1 MNPESGDCMNRQIF
15 ADKLKAARSAAG
27 LTQQDVAKRIKRPQQ
42 TIGAW
47 EVGRSQPD
55 INTLGEL
62 LKLYDVS
69 ANDFFDYKG
78 SVDEKLVL
86 TEYQQIKKYRALDE
100 HGKDIVET
108 VLLKEYERCSNTPTE
123 EEQISV
129 VPLHLSEQSAAAG
142 SGTYLGPEAFRII
155 YVRKDSL
162 AAQAAFAVPVSG
174 DSMEPQFQDG
184 DILLVDKA
192 PAEVGE
198 IGVFTLQGNGY
209 VKQLGA
215 SELISLNPCYEPIPM
230 DESIICNGKVIGKLK
245 PEWIVKK

>member
-1 MNPESGDCMNRQIF
+1 M
-15 ADKLKAARSAAG
+15 
-27 LTQQDVAKRIKRPQQ
+27 
-42 TIGAW
+42 
-47 EVGRSQPD
+47 
-55 INTLGEL
+55 
-62 LKLYDVS
+62 KLYDVS

-86 TEYQQIKKYRALDE
+86 TEYQHIKKYRALDE

>member
-1 MNPESGDCMNRQIF
+1 MSFSSRLKERREYLKMSRAELAIKLGVTPAAIGNYENGVSSPKEEILYKIF
-15 ADKLKAARSAAG
+15 DALSVEPNY
-27 LTQQDVAKRIKRPQQ
+27 LWQDEMKNSSVRF
-42 TIGAW
+42 
-47 EVGRSQPD
+47 EVSYLERD
-55 INTLGEL
+55 H
-62 LKLYDVS
+62 
-69 ANDFFDYKG
+69 
-78 SVDEKLVL
+78 
-86 TEYQQIKKYRALDE
+86 IKKYRTLDE

-174 DSMEPQFQDG
+174 DSMEPQFHDG

-209 VKQLGA
+209 VKQLGKG
-215 SELISLNPCYEPIPM
+215 ELISLNPQYAPIPM
-230 DESIICNGKVIGKLK
+230 DDSIICNGKVIGKLN
-245 PEWIVKK
+245 PGWIVKQ

>member
-1 MNPESGDCMNRQIF
+1 MNRQIF

-78 SVDEKLVL
+78 SVDEKLAL
-86 TEYQQIKKYRALDE
+86 TEYQHIKKYRALDE
-100 HGKDIVET
+100 HGKDIVEI
-108 VLLKEYERCSNTPTE
+108 VLSKEYERCTAAPASEDN
-123 EEQISV
+123 IV
-129 VPLHLSEQSAAAG
+129 AVPLQLSEQTAAAG
-142 SGTYLGPEAFRII
+142 NGTYLGPEAFRII
-155 YVRKDSL
+155 YVRADTL
-162 AAQAAFAVPVSG
+162 AAQATFAVPVSG

-192 PAEVGE
+192 PAEMGE

-209 VKQLGA
+209 VKQLGKG
-215 SELISLNPCYEPIPM
+215 ELISLNPQYAPIPM
-230 DESIICNGKVIGKLK
+230 DDSIICNGKVIGKLNS
-245 PEWIVKK
+245 EWIVKQ

>member
-1 MNPESGDCMNRQIF
+1 MNRQIF

-86 TEYQQIKKYRALDE
+86 TEYQHIKKYRALDE
-100 HGKDIVET
+100 HGKDIVEI
-108 VLLKEYERCSNTPTE
+108 VLSKEYERCTAAPASEDN
-123 EEQISV
+123 IV
-129 VPLHLSEQSAAAG
+129 AVPLQLSEQTAAAG

-155 YVRKDSL
+155 YVRADTL
-162 AAQAAFAVPVSG
+162 AAQATFAVPISG

-192 PAEVGE
+192 PAEMGE

-209 VKQLGA
+209 VKQLGKG
-215 SELISLNPCYEPIPM
+215 ELISLNPQYAPIPM
-230 DESIICNGKVIGKLK
+230 DDSIICNGKVIGKLNS
-245 PEWIVKK
+245 EWIVKQ

>member
-1 MNPESGDCMNRQIF
+1 M
-15 ADKLKAARSAAG
+15 
-27 LTQQDVAKRIKRPQQ
+27 
-42 TIGAW
+42 
-47 EVGRSQPD
+47 
-55 INTLGEL
+55 
-62 LKLYDVS
+62 KLYDVS

-86 TEYQQIKKYRALDE
+86 TEYQHIKKYRALDE

-184 DILLVDKA
+184 DILLVDKLPLRWERSA
-192 PAEVGE
+192 YSRFRAMDM
-198 IGVFTLQGNGY
+198 
-209 VKQLGA
+209 
-215 SELISLNPCYEPIPM
+215 LN
-230 DESIICNGKVIGKLK
+230 N
-245 PEWIVKK
+245 

>member
-62 LKLYDVS
+62 LKLYDIS

-86 TEYQQIKKYRALDE
+86 TEYQHIKKYRTLDE

-184 DILLVDKA
+184 DILLVDKT
-192 PAEVGE
+192 PAGVGE
-198 IGVFTLQGNGY
+198 VGVFTLQGNGY

-215 SELISLNPCYEPIPM
+215 GELLSLNPLYKPRPM
-230 DESIICNGKVIGKLK
+230 DDSIICNGKVIGKLN
-245 PEWIVKK
+245 PEWIIKQ

>member
-62 LKLYDVS
+62 LKLYDIS

-86 TEYQQIKKYRALDE
+86 TEYQHIKKYRTLDE

-184 DILLVDKA
+184 DILLVDKT
-192 PAEVGE
+192 PAGVGE
-198 IGVFTLQGNGY
+198 VGVFTLQGNGY

-215 SELISLNPCYEPIPM
+215 GELLSLNPLYKPIPM
-230 DESIICNGKVIGKLK
+230 DDSIICNGKVIGKLN
-245 PEWIVKK
+245 PEWIIKQ

>member
-86 TEYQQIKKYRALDE
+86 TEYQHIKKYRALDE

-142 SGTYLGPEAFRII
+142 SGTYLGP
-155 YVRKDSL
+155 
-162 AAQAAFAVPVSG
+162 VSYTHLTL
-174 DSMEPQFQDG
+174 PT
-184 DILLVDKA
+184 KA
-192 PAEVGE
+192 
-198 IGVFTLQGNGY
+198 
-209 VKQLGA
+209 
-215 SELISLNPCYEPIPM
+215 
-230 DESIICNGKVIGKLK
+230 
-245 PEWIVKK
+245 

>member
-15 ADKLKAARSAAG
+15 AEKLKAARSAAG

-69 ANDFFDYKG
+69 ANDFFDYKE
-78 SVDEKLVL
+78 SIDERLVL
-86 TEYQQIKKYRALDE
+86 IEYQHIKKYRTLDE
-100 HGKDIVET
+100 HGKDMVET
-108 VLLKEYERCSNTPTE
+108 VLSKEYERCISTPTGE
-123 EEQISV
+123 DNIMV
-129 VPLHLSEQSAAAG
+129 VPLQLSEQTAAAG

-155 YVRKDSL
+155 YVQAETL

-174 DSMEPQFQDG
+174 DSMEPQFQNG

-192 PAEVGE
+192 PVEVGE

-209 VKQLGA
+209 VKQLGDG
-215 SELISLNPCYEPIPM
+215 ELISLNPRYAPIAM
-230 DESIICNGKVIGKLK
+230 DDSIICNGKVIGKLN
-245 PEWIVKK
+245 PEWIVKQ

>member
-1 MNPESGDCMNRQIF
+1 MNRQIF

-86 TEYQQIKKYRALDE
+86 TEYQHIKKYRALDE
-100 HGKDIVET
+100 HGKDIVEI
-108 VLLKEYERCSNTPTE
+108 VLSKEYERCTAAPASEDN
-123 EEQISV
+123 IV
-129 VPLHLSEQSAAAG
+129 AVPLQLSEQTAAAG

-155 YVRKDSL
+155 YVRADTL
-162 AAQAAFAVPVSG
+162 AAQATFAVPVSG

-192 PAEVGE
+192 PAEMGE

-209 VKQLGA
+209 VKQLGKG
-215 SELISLNPCYEPIPM
+215 ELISLNPQYAPIPM
-230 DESIICNGKVIGKLK
+230 DDSIICNGKVIGKLNS
-245 PEWIVKK
+245 EWIVKQ

>member
-62 LKLYDVS
+62 LKLYDIS

-86 TEYQQIKKYRALDE
+86 TEYQHIKKYRTLDE

-174 DSMEPQFQDG
+174 DSMEPQFHDG

-209 VKQLGA
+209 VKQLGKG
-215 SELISLNPCYEPIPM
+215 ELISLNPQYAPIPM
-230 DESIICNGKVIGKLK
+230 DDSIICNGKVIGKLN
-245 PEWIVKK
+245 PGWIVKQ